1 MYKII
6 SFSSALLLPII
17 VSLLTFGNV
26 NLINSVNK
34 FLIENTITIIGIIL
48 SVNCATALGVFN
60 MFLDRAEQ
68 NKIYMKYL
76 ILIKTEIKHNL
87 TLLVALFLFSILLI
101 MLEKCGIENQY
112 FMMFVNFTM
121 IFNLILSGF
130 ALWEIVCFYGFGIP
144 PNIADNK

>member
-1 MYKII
+1 
-6 SFSSALLLPII
+6 
-17 VSLLTFGNV
+17 
-26 NLINSVNK
+26 
-34 FLIENTITIIGIIL
+34 
-48 SVNCATALGVFN
+48 
-60 MFLDRAEQ
+60 
-68 NKIYMKYL
+68 
-76 ILIKTEIKHNL
+76 
-87 TLLVALFLFSILLI
+87 

>member
-87 TLLVALFLFSILLI
+87 TLLVALFLFSI
-101 MLEKCGIENQY
+101 
-112 FMMFVNFTM
+112 
-121 IFNLILSGF
+121 
-130 ALWEIVCFYGFGIP
+130 
-144 PNIADNK
+144 

>member
-6 SFSSALLLPII
+6 SFTSALLLPII
-17 VSLLTFGNV
+17 VSVLTFRNV
-26 NLINSVNK
+26 NLINSTNK

-60 MFLDRAEQ
+60 MFLDRAEK
-68 NKIYMKYL
+68 NKIYIKYL
-76 ILIKTEIKHNL
+76 IPIKMQIKHNL
-87 TLLVALFLFSILLI
+87 TLLVVLFFLTILLI
-101 MLEKCGIENQY
+101 MLEKSGIENQY
-112 FMMFVNFTM
+112 FVMCVNAIL

-144 PNIADNK
+144 PNIADK